1 MDILVIDDRAAQ
13 RAQVEEMLKETDYTV
28 HAAGT
33 LNAARSV
40 LERQSSPLVIARW
53 DMPEKSGE
61 TLAHWLRTTGL
72 TEIRYLLFR
81 VTEAHAVGME
91 LLRTVADDVLVG
103 PLEAD
108 ELRVRLAVGERVL
121 RLESDLRLT
130 ASRLDK
136 QVMLDE
142 LTGLMNRRA
151 LYRFSGPE
159 LARTRRNA
167 LPLSTMLINLDG
179 FGDLAARHGE
189 GWRDRALGHLAA
201 LLRNI
206 VRPYD
211 QIGRWADD
219 QFLVLLPDTEAEA
232 ASQVAERVLKAI
244 ASQPVQG
251 DSGEPVTVKASVGLH
266 TWHPGRGRVLDFDKL
281 VREAERAMHRAR
293 QEGGNRVQRSVS
305 GARPRA
311 AP

>member
-1 MDILVIDDRAAQ
+1 MDILVIDNRAAQ
-13 RAQVEEMLKETDYTV
+13 RTQVEKMLKGSAYAV
-28 HAAGT
+28 HTAGT
-33 LNAARSV
+33 LDAARVV
-40 LERQSSPLVIARW
+40 LERRSSPIIIARW
-53 DMPEKSGE
+53 DMPERSGAA
-61 TLAHWLRTTGL
+61 LARWLRTTGL
-72 TEIRYLLFR
+72 TEIRYLLFL
-81 VTEAHAVGME
+81 VTDGQSAGKE

-103 PLEAD
+103 PLEED
-108 ELRVRLAVGERVL
+108 ELMARLSVGERVL

-167 LPLSTMLINLDG
+167 LPLSMMLINLDG
-179 FGDLAARHGE
+179 FTDLAAKHGNA
-189 GWRDRALGHLAA
+189 WHDRALAHVAA

-211 QIGRWADD
+211 QIGRWDED
-219 QFLVLLPDTEAEA
+219 QFLVLLPDTEAESA
-232 ASQVAERVLKAI
+232 AQVAERVLKAV
-244 ASQPVQG
+244 AAQPVQG
-251 DSGEPVTVKASVGLH
+251 DSGEPVLVKASVGLH

-281 VREAERAMHRAR
+281 VREAERAMHRASKD
-293 QEGGNRVQRSVS
+293 GGNRVQRSAS
-305 GARPRA
+305 GTRPGLA
-311 AP
+311 

>member
-1 MDILVIDDRAAQ
+1 MDILVIDNRAAQ
-13 RAQVEEMLKETDYTV
+13 RALVEKLLKGMDYTV
-28 HAAGT
+28 QTAGT
-33 LNAARSV
+33 LDAARVV
-40 LERQSSPLVIARW
+40 LERQSSPVIIARW
-53 DMPEKSGE
+53 DMPEKSGV
-61 TLAHWLRTTGL
+61 TLARWLRTTGL
-72 TEIRYLLFR
+72 AEIRYLLFR
-81 VTEAHAVGME
+81 VNDGQTEGLD

-103 PLEAD
+103 PLEAE
-108 ELRVRLAVGERVL
+108 ELRARLAVGERVL

-136 QVMLDE
+136 QVMIDE

-167 LPLSTMLINLDG
+167 LPLSMLLINLDG
-179 FGDLAARHGE
+179 FSDLAAKHGE
-189 GWRDRALGHLAA
+189 TWRDRALAHAAA

-219 QFLVLLPDTEAEA
+219 QFLVILPDTESEA
-232 ASQVAERVLKAI
+232 AAQVAERVLTAI
-244 ASQPVQG
+244 GTQPVQREA
-251 DSGEPVTVKASVGLH
+251 GEAVLLKASVGLH

-281 VREAERAMHRAR
+281 VREAERAMHRASKD
-293 QEGGNRVQRSVS
+293 GGNRVQRSVS
-305 GARPRA
+305 GVRPRL

>member
-13 RAQVEEMLKETDYTV
+13 RTQVEEMLKGTGYTV

-33 LNAARSV
+33 LDAARAV

-53 DMPEKSGE
+53 DMPEKSGVA
-61 TLAHWLRTTGL
+61 LARWLRTTGL
-72 TEIRYLLFR
+72 TEIRYLLFL
-81 VTEAHAVGME
+81 VAEAQSSGME

-103 PLEAD
+103 PLEGD

-142 LTGLMNRRA
+142 VTGLMNRRA

-167 LPLSTMLINLDG
+167 LPLSVMLIKLDG
-179 FGDLAARHGE
+179 FSDLAARHGE
-189 GWRDRALGHLAA
+189 DWRDRALAHVAA

-211 QIGRWADD
+211 QIGRWAED
-219 QFLVLLPDTEAEA
+219 QFLVLLPDTAAEA
-232 ASQVAERVLKAI
+232 AAQVAERVLKAI

-251 DSGEPVTVKASVGLH
+251 NSGEPQPVKASVGLH

-281 VREAERAMHRAR
+281 VREAERAMHRASKD
-293 QEGGNRVQRSVS
+293 GGNRVQRSAS
-305 GARPRA
+305 GASSRLA
-311 AP
+311 Q